1 MMTTFF
7 TTDSATVSWNEKA
20 KAVHV
25 EFNTFVHSN
34 ELREICDKAME
45 LQQQKGAQR
54 MISDNRKL
62 TVISQEDQ
70 EWISTVHNQRIQDSG
85 IKFVAIVL
93 PEKTIGKISMKRVV
107 ASSVAFDDIKTAFES
122 FDTVEGAEEWLNS

>member
-1 MMTTFF
+1 MITIF
-7 TTDSATVSWNEKA
+7 TSDSATVSWNEKA

-25 EFNTFVHSN
+25 EFNTYVHSD
-34 ELREICDKAME
+34 ELREICDRAMD
-45 LQQQKGAQR
+45 LQQEKGAQR

-93 PEKTIGKISMKRVV
+93 PEKAIGKLSMKRVV
-107 ASSVAFDDIKTAFES
+107 ASSVAFDDIQTVFET
-122 FDTVEGAEEWLNS
+122 FDSVEGAEEWLNS

>member
-1 MMTTFF
+1 MITYFQ
-7 TTDSATVSWNEKA
+7 TDTATVSWNEKA

-25 EFNTFVHSN
+25 EFNTYVHSD
-34 ELREICDKAME
+34 ELRAICDKAMV
-45 LQQQKGAQR
+45 LQQEKKAQR

-70 EWISTVHNQRIQDSG
+70 QWVSTVHNQRIQDSG

-93 PEKTIGKISMKRVV
+93 PEKAIGKLSMKRVV
-107 ASSVAFDDIKTAFES
+107 ASSVAFDDIQTAFES
-122 FDTVEGAEEWLNS
+122 FDNVEDAEEWLNS

>member
-1 MMTTFF
+1 MITIF
-7 TTDSATVSWNEKA
+7 TSDSATVSWNEKA

-25 EFNTFVHSN
+25 EFNTYVHSD
-34 ELREICDKAME
+34 ELREICDRAMD
-45 LQQQKGAQR
+45 LQQEKGAQR

-70 EWISTVHNQRIQDSG
+70 TWISTVHNQRIQDSG

-93 PEKTIGKISMKRVV
+93 PEKAIGKLSMKRVV
-107 ASSVAFDDIKTAFES
+107 ASSVAFDDIQTVFES
-122 FDTVEGAEEWLNS
+122 FDSVEGAEEWLNS

>member
-1 MMTTFF
+1 MITVF
-7 TTDSATVSWNEKA
+7 TSDSATVSWNEKA

-25 EFNTFVHSN
+25 EFNTYVHSD
-34 ELREICDKAME
+34 ELREICDRAMD
-45 LQQQKGAQR
+45 LQQEKGAQR

-93 PEKTIGKISMKRVV
+93 PEKAIGKLSMKRVV
-107 ASSVAFDDIKTAFES
+107 ASSVAFDDIQTVFET
-122 FDTVEGAEEWLNS
+122 FDSVEGAEEWLNS